1 MMDNTNKAKVLNPEF
16 RRLINHEAI
25 DREQTNILA
34 ADGRTDDQFVASANE
49 EVNMLLTNTLIGTVD
64 DFQYKTETDSL
75 LDHRLKVNSLAGM
88 GNMLKYI
95 RLNWHSKKVNV
106 FQVPAIIEAYDVSV
120 KLDRAGKSIEPVIR
134 ALSYDAGT
142 ALLAAGIFE
151 KNTGYNGGKRP
162 VDIKILYSE
171 TR

>member
-1 MMDNTNKAKVLNPEF
+1 MMDNTTKAKVLNPEF
-16 RRLINHEAI
+16 RRLINHEAST
-25 DREQTNILA
+25 RNKQYLA
-34 ADGRTDDQFVASANE
+34 ADGRTDDQFVASGNE
-49 EVNMLLTNTLIGTVD
+49 EINMLLTNTLTGTID

-106 FQVPAIIEAYDVSV
+106 FQLPEIIEAYDASV

-151 KNTGYNGGKRP
+151 KNCG
-162 VDIKILYSE
+162 L
-171 TR
+171 